1 MCVHSFVQWSDR
13 NQHNYNPFRE
23 TTSSRFALSLSPAP
37 HSIISFCLDCCTAC
51 YSIYNLYIQKMDW
64 NWPPALT
71 AYFFPAINTNG
82 DVFLLAYN
90 ITHFLLPLVHV
101 YHLTV
106 TVIKTFYSRHRNHF
120 GNNWICLVITDNR
133 LCDIYV
139 IVSATVP
146 SLLPTNRGA
155 GDSLRWCCGRLWSI
169 KIMNCEHCNAID
181 YCNAERK

>member
-23 TTSSRFALSLSPAP
+23 MTSSRFAICLPPAP
-37 HSIISFCLDCCTAC
+37 HSIISFCLDSCMAC
-51 YSIYNLYIQKMDW
+51 YSIYNPYIQKMDW
-64 NWPPALT
+64 NWPPALSSL
-71 AYFFPAINTNG
+71 Y
-82 DVFLLAYN
+82 
-90 ITHFLLPLVHV
+90 LPSDKYQSSCLSVSLQHYPLIRV
-101 YHLTV
+101 NHLTV
-106 TVIKTFYSRHRNHF
+106 PVIKTFSRHRDHF
-120 GNNWICLVITDNR
+120 RNNWTCLVITDNR

-155 GDSLRWCCGRLWSI
+155 ADSLRWCCGRLWSI